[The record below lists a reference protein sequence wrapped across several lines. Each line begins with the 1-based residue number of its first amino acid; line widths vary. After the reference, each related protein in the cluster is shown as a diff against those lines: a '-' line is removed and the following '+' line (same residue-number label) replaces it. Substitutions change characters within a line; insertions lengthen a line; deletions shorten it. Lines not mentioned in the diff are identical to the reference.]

1 LCLEYST
8 LNIEIRLPSAFYFFM
23 ANKLIFFI
31 ICAAIILT
39 TLLYGAVHQPILVLF
54 YVGATLIL
62 LLWAFDSFKSGE
74 LRFSQSLVQIPL
86 VAIIVFGLLQ
96 AIPFGSL
103 AETAGIADI
112 PRTLSLEPFATKSTV
127 VHLVALLIYFAAMLT
142 YIDSA
147 KRLRKIVL
155 LITIFGF
162 LYAFYSI
169 LQAVLSPT
177 RIYGIYE
184 PRFATPFGS
193 FVNRH
198 NFAAFM
204 EMAIAVPL
212 GLMFTVAIPRD
223 KRLLYV
229 TAIGLMGVALL
240 LSGSRGGLVALLAE
254 IFFLIILTT
263 KTKGYGQI
271 ALKIGLA
278 VALFATIVVGSVL
291 IGGESSLTRFAET
304 AASNDITTNRTHIW
318 NVSLEVIKN
327 HPLFGAGLGAFPQA
341 YTAFDTLNGMER
353 VEQAHNDYLQI
364 LTDTGIIGLI
374 IGAFFVFWL
383 FRDGVRHIKTRN
395 TLRRGV
401 AVGALAGCF
410 AIFVHSLFDFVL
422 HTTAISMMFL
432 TLCAL
437 VVVSGEK
444 FEDDAEPPTPRRRK
458 SASASVTSIE
468 NKRKTESRQ

>member
-1 LCLEYST
+1 
-8 LNIEIRLPSAFYFFM
+8 M
-23 ANKLIFFI
+23 ANRLIFFI

-39 TLLYGAVHQPILVLF
+39 TLFYGAVHQPILALF
-54 YVGATLIL
+54 YTSAALVL
-62 LLWAFDSFKSGE
+62 LFWVFDSFKTGE
-74 LRFSQSLVQIPL
+74 LRFSKSPLQIPL
-86 VAIIVFGLLQ
+86 AAIILFGLVQ
-96 AIPFGSL
+96 VIPFGSL
-103 AETAGIADI
+103 AEVSGVENIS
-112 PRTLSLEPFATKSTV
+112 RTISHEPFATKSTV
-127 VHLVALLIYFAAMLT
+127 LHLIALLIFFAAMLAF
-142 YIDSA
+142 IDDA
-147 KRLRKIVL
+147 KRLRKIVMV
-155 LITIFGF
+155 ITIFGF

-169 LQAVLSPT
+169 LQAVLSPS

-204 EMAIAVPL
+204 EMSLAVPL
-212 GLMFTVAIPRD
+212 GLIFVGAVPRD

-229 TAIGLMGVALL
+229 TAIGLMGIALL

-263 KTKGYGQI
+263 KTRGYGQI

-304 AASNDITTNRTHIW
+304 ATSADITTNRTHIW
-318 NVSLEVIKN
+318 NVTLSVIKN
-327 HPLFGAGLGAFPQA
+327 NPLLGAGLGAFPQV
-341 YTAFDTLNGMER
+341 YTTFDTLNGMER

-364 LTDTGIIGLI
+364 LADAGIVGLL

-383 FRDGVRHIKTRN
+383 FRDGLRNVKTHN
-395 TLRRGV
+395 TFRRGV

-410 AIFVHSLFDFVL
+410 AIFVHSIFDFVL

-437 VVVSGEK
+437 VVISGQK
-444 FEDDAEPPTPRRRK
+444 SEDDAETSKSRRK
-458 SASASVTSIE
+458 KSSSASVTSIE
-468 NKRKTESRQ
+468 KKRKKDE

>member
-1 LCLEYST
+1 
-8 LNIEIRLPSAFYFFM
+8 M

-39 TLLYGAVHQPILVLF
+39 TLFYGAVHQPILALF
-54 YVGATLIL
+54 YTSAALLV
-62 LLWAFDSFKSGE
+62 LLWVFDSFRSGE
-74 LRFSQSLVQIPL
+74 LRFSKSLLQIPL
-86 VAIIVFGLLQ
+86 AALILFGLIQ
-96 AIPFGSL
+96 IIPFGGA
-103 AETAGIADI
+103 AETYGVENI
-112 PRTLSLEPFATKSTV
+112 PRTISHEPFATKSTV
-127 VHLVALLIYFAAMLT
+127 LHLIALLIFFAAMLAF
-142 YIDSA
+142 IDNA
-147 KRLRKIVL
+147 KRLRKIVMV
-155 LITIFGF
+155 ITIFGF

-204 EMAIAVPL
+204 EMSIAVPL
-212 GLMFTVAIPRD
+212 GLIFAGAVPRD

-229 TAIGLMGVALL
+229 TAIGLMGIALL

-304 AASNDITTNRTHIW
+304 ATSADITTNRTHIW
-318 NVSLEVIKN
+318 NVTLSVIKN
-327 HPLFGAGLGAFPQA
+327 NPLFGAGLGAFPQV

-364 LTDTGIIGLI
+364 LADAGIIGLI
-374 IGAFFVFWL
+374 IGAVFVFWL
-383 FRDGVRHIKTRN
+383 FRDGLKNIKTHN
-395 TLRRGV
+395 TFRRGV

-410 AIFVHSLFDFVL
+410 AIFVHSIFDFVL

-437 VVVSGEK
+437 VVISGQK
-444 FEDDAEPPTPRRRK
+444 SDDDIETPPKHRRK
-458 SASASVTSIE
+458 SNPAASVTSIE
-468 NKRKTESRQ
+468 KKRKSS

>member
-1 LCLEYST
+1 
-8 LNIEIRLPSAFYFFM
+8 M

-54 YVGATLIL
+54 YTGATLIL
-62 LLWAFDSFKSGE
+62 LLWVFDSFKSGE

-86 VAIIVFGLLQ
+86 LALIIFGLFQ
-96 AIPFGSL
+96 TIPFGSL
-103 AETAGIADI
+103 AESAGVADI
-112 PRTLSLEPFATKSTV
+112 PRTVSLEPFATKSTV
-127 VHLVALLIYFAAMLT
+127 IHLIALFIFFAAMLIS
-142 YIDSA
+142 IDSA
-147 KRLRKIVL
+147 KRLRKIL
-155 LITIFGF
+155 LVITIFGF

-212 GLMFTVAIPRD
+212 GLMFTGAIPRD

-229 TAIGLMGVALL
+229 TAIGLMGIALL

-263 KTKGYGQI
+263 KTRGYGQI

-278 VALFATIVVGSVL
+278 VALLATIIVGSVL

-304 AASNDITTNRTHIW
+304 AASADITTNRTHIW
-318 NVSLEVIKN
+318 NVSLDVIKN

-364 LTDTGIIGLI
+364 LADAGIVGLI

-383 FRDGVRHIKTRN
+383 FRDGLRHIKTHN
-395 TLRRGV
+395 TLRRGA

-410 AIFVHSLFDFVL
+410 AIFVHSIFDFVL

-444 FEDDAEPPTPRRRK
+444 FEDDTETPSPPRRK
-458 SASASVTSIE
+458 SSSASVTPIE
-468 NKRKTESRQ
+468 KKRKVN

>member
-1 LCLEYST
+1 
-8 LNIEIRLPSAFYFFM
+8 M
-23 ANKLIFFI
+23 ANRLIFFI
-31 ICAAIILT
+31 ICAAIVLT
-39 TLLYGAVHQPILVLF
+39 TLFYGAVHQPILALF
-54 YVGATLIL
+54 YIGAASVL
-62 LLWAFDSFKSGE
+62 LLWVFDSFKSGE
-74 LRFSQSLVQIPL
+74 LRFSKSPLQIPL
-86 VAIIVFGLLQ
+86 AAIILFGLVQ
-96 AIPFGSL
+96 VIPLGSPG
-103 AETAGIADI
+103 EISGVRDVS
-112 PRTLSLEPFATKSTV
+112 RTISYEPFATKTTV
-127 VHLVALLIYFAAMLT
+127 VHLIALLIFFAAMLA
-142 YIDSA
+142 YIDNA

-155 LITIFGF
+155 VITIFGF

-204 EMAIAVPL
+204 EMSLAVPL
-212 GLMFTVAIPRD
+212 GLMFVGAVPRD

-229 TAIGLMGVALL
+229 TAIGLMGIALL

-271 ALKIGLA
+271 ALKIGLG
-278 VALFATIVVGSVL
+278 VALFVTIVVGSVL

-304 AASNDITTNRTHIW
+304 AASGNITTNRTHIW
-318 NVSLEVIKN
+318 TVTFDVIKN
-327 HPLFGAGLGAFPQA
+327 NLLFGAGLGAFPQV
-341 YTAFDTLNGMER
+341 YTAFDTLNGTER

-364 LTDTGIIGLI
+364 LADAGIVGLI

-383 FRDGVRHIKTRN
+383 FRDGLRNIKTHN
-395 TLRRGV
+395 TFRRGV

-410 AIFVHSLFDFVL
+410 AVFVHSIFDFVL

-437 VVVSGEK
+437 VAVSGQK
-444 FEDDAEPPTPRRRK
+444 SDDDVETSQKHRRK
-458 SASASVTSIE
+458 SNFSPAATAAASVTPIE
-468 NKRKTESRQ
+468 KKRRN